1 MMCIRNLVL
10 LLIIII
16 IGVSNTNNNIMPVA
30 QANSGGDVPFQHDLS
45 PPPSGRR
52 SPFNRVSPPRSRSSR
67 GRRPPAFTTTNTNN
81 PTTTTTPTTPSN

>member
-1 MMCIRNLVL
+1 MLCIRNLVL

-30 QANSGGDVPFQHDLS
+30 QANSDVPFQHDLS

-81 PTTTTTPTTPSN
+81 PTTPTTPSN